1 MKHILIIFTL
11 AGFLS
16 CTKKSTD
23 PGTTMSDSL
32 NFKSGYSAVNGLTM
46 YYEIYGQGKPLVLI
60 HGAGSTIQTSFGR
73 IIPQLA
79 KHRQVIGV
87 ELQAH
92 GRTND
97 RTSDLSFEQDAD
109 DVATLLQNLQ
119 LPKADV
125 FGFSN
130 GGNTT
135 MQLAIRHPSLI
146 DKIIVG
152 SAFYKRSGVYP
163 QFWDFM
169 NQATLAQM
177 PQQYKDTYVQVAPT
191 PANLQSMHDKCV
203 KRMLEFKDWSD
214 DQLKSIQAQTLLII
228 GDADMVSPEHATEMY
243 RLIPHCQLAIIPGG
257 HGTYMGEIT
266 TLKDTR
272 DPVFIV
278 PMIEE
283 FLDGN

>member
-1 MKHILIIFTL
+1 
-11 AGFLS
+11 
-16 CTKKSTD
+16 
-23 PGTTMSDSL
+23 MSDRL

-92 GRTND
+92 GHTND
-97 RTSDLSFEQDAD
+97 RDTDLSFEQDAD

-119 LPKADV
+119 VAKADV

-135 MQLAIRHPSLI
+135 MQLALSHPNLV

-169 NQATLAQM
+169 NQATLADM
-177 PQQYKDTYVQVAPT
+177 PQEYKDTYVQVAPR

-203 KRMLEFKDWSD
+203 KRMLDFKDRSD

-228 GDADMVSPEHATEMY
+228 GDVDIVRPEHAAEMY

-257 HGTYMGEIT
+257 HGKYMGEIT
-266 TLKDTR
+266 TLKDN
-272 DPVFIV
+272 DSVFIV

-283 FLDGN
+283 FLDGKK

>member
-1 MKHILIIFTL
+1 MKHILIIFAL

-16 CTKKSTD
+16 CTKNNND
-23 PGTTMSDSL
+23 RGTTMSDSL
-32 NFKSGYSAVNGLTM
+32 NFKSGYSTVNGLTM

-73 IIPQLA
+73 IIPHLA
-79 KHRQVIGV
+79 KRRQVIGV

-92 GRTND
+92 GHTND
-97 RTSDLSFEQDAD
+97 RANDLSFQQDAD
-109 DVATLLQNLQ
+109 DVALLLQNLKVT
-119 LPKADV
+119 KADV

-135 MQLAIRHPSLI
+135 MQLAIRHPNLV

-169 NQATLAQM
+169 NQATLADM
-177 PQQYKDTYVQVAPT
+177 PQQYKDTYIQVAPT

-214 DQLKSIQAQTLLII
+214 DLLKSIQAQTLLII
-228 GDADMVSPEHATEMY
+228 GDADLVSPEHAAEMY

-257 HGTYMGEIT
+257 HGKYMGENT
-266 TLKDTR
+266 TLKDNP
-272 DPVFIV
+272 DSLFIV

-283 FLDGN
+283 FLNGK